1 MAALS
6 VWVGV
11 ILVVL
16 GVAGYLM
23 TDMVSP
29 TALIPASFGIVL
41 AILGVVG
48 KAPERCRTAMHI
60 AMVVALVGV
69 LGSISGLPAMF
80 TMLAGGTIARPA
92 AAVARSLMALL
103 LIGFLALG
111 IRSFIQARR
120 PTTGI

>member
-1 MAALS
+1 MTALS

-29 TALIPASFGIVL
+29 TALIPAFFGIVL

-48 KAPERCRTAMHI
+48 KAPERRRTAMHI

-80 TMLAGGTIARPA
+80 TMLTGGTIARPA

-103 LIGFLALG
+103 LIGFLAQG